1 MPDGKDIMINS
12 RIQEGIFRD
21 AREDE
26 ALLVVRVRN
35 GDESAYKEL
44 IDRHRTRLIRT
55 ASNILRDPIEAEDVA
70 QEAFLKAY
78 RELCRLREDRAFA
91 SFIYRICVRL
101 CVDRLRLRRTEPSPL
116 EPSEQAQNGSIE
128 NKVLIEKLL
137 AQLPPDLKTTLI
149 LREVEQLSYEEV
161 AVVMKVPVGTV
172 RSRLHTARERFR
184 TLWVAAH
191 DIDID

>member
-1 MPDGKDIMINS
+1 MINS

-21 AREDE
+21 AREGE
-26 ALLVVRVRN
+26 ALLVARVRN

-78 RELCRLREDRAFA
+78 RELYRLREDRAFA

-101 CVDRLRLRRTEPSPL
+101 CVDRLRLRRAEPSPL

-191 DIDID
+191 DIDTD